1 MSIRT
6 ERVARLVQREV
17 AGLLDTTFHDSQHLN
32 LMATVTGVR
41 ITRDLSIAHVYVSC
55 LGETKESRQKTLDTL
70 VELAPRVRN
79 ELAGRIRHQVRHIP
93 ELRFVL
99 DESLTEAAR
108 IEELLDAARRERQE
122 RGDV

>member
-17 AGLLDTTFHDSQHLN
+17 ADLLNTTFHDSVN
-32 LMATVTGVR
+32 LMATVTAVR
-41 ITRDLSIAHVYVSC
+41 VTGDLSIAHIYVSC
-55 LGETKESRQKTLDTL
+55 LGDT
-70 VELAPRVRN
+70 VEARRASLQVVVDLTPRIRKDLA
-79 ELAGRIRHQVRHIP
+79 ARIRHQVRRIP

-108 IEELLDAARRERQE
+108 MDELLDVARRERQDRE
-122 RGDV
+122 DV

>member
-17 AGLLDTTFHDSQHLN
+17 AGLLNTTFHDSRH

-41 ITRDLSIAHVYVSC
+41 VTRDLSIAHVYVSC
-55 LGETKESRQKTLDTL
+55 LGETIESRQKALDSL
-70 VELAPRVRN
+70 VELTPRVRN

>member
-17 AGLLDTTFHDSQHLN
+17 AQLLNTTFHDSQD

-55 LGETKESRQKTLDTL
+55 LGETVESRQKAFDSL
-70 VELAPRVRN
+70 VELTPRIRHKM
-79 ELAGRIRHQVRHIP
+79 AGRIRHQVRYIP
-93 ELRFVL
+93 EIRFLL
-99 DESLTEAAR
+99 DESLTEATR
-108 IEELLDAARRERQE
+108 IEELLEVARRERE
-122 RGDV
+122 EHGDV